1 MLSGVIFTIVLFS
14 WPLFMALFQPTGTV
28 EEQLNLI
35 GAHLFIYKLQF
46 FNAFLIGPSLI
57 YMMLVQ
63 LQKNPQR
70 ETFFRKSGLVFL
82 TLYLVSVSISYGSQF
97 IVFPGLL
104 KAGLLEQTKLWYFG
118 SFTSIPYFLNQ
129 LGYFFWALGAI
140 LLFFRFVKLNGIIK
154 YLSLIYMASAI
165 LSIWAFIG
173 LMLHHQ
179 AMNSFT
185 LISGLMLIPT
195 GIMTFVWGFREHQ
208 LKKQSK

>member
-1 MLSGVIFTIVLFS
+1 MLSGIIFSIVLFS
-14 WPLFMALFQPTGTV
+14 WPLFMALFQPTGSV
-28 EEQLNLI
+28 EEQLNSIL
-35 GAHLFIYKLQF
+35 AHLFIYKLQF

-63 LQKNPQR
+63 LQKNPQVGR
-70 ETFFRKSGLVFL
+70 FYTKMGKMFL

-154 YLSLIYMASAI
+154 YLSLLYMISAI
-165 LSIWAFIG
+165 LSLGAFIG
-173 LMLHHQ
+173 LILHHQ
-179 AMNSFT
+179 ALNSLT

-195 GIMTFVWGFREHQ
+195 GILTFIWGFREHQ